1 MNRREFI
8 ESCRGLDAAELLRI
22 AVRARTM
29 AEKRV
34 PEEMKSLMRSL
45 DGVTTAGE
53 IRVDTAW
60 GRSRVYVVQKTGERA
75 EKRPVLVNVHGG
87 GWTMPH
93 TERDTYFCRRMAVR
107 TGCLV
112 FDADYVLAPEHPYPA
127 ALEELEALFDEI
139 PELCEQYGGDPDRV
153 VLCGQSAGGNLIG
166 GVMWRGKTKLA
177 PLGQILCYLPADNYN
192 DHFHGEDLDERGMST
207 EYYGFFYNRVFEER
221 ANHDVSLALTPAE
234 ELRGLPPTDLVT
246 AGKDNLV
253 GEAER
258 YARQLMDA
266 GVSVKYRCFENSGHG
281 FLVYLYDEWQEG
293 ERYVAERVTRHLKK
307 TENNRSRS

>member
-1 MNRREFI
+1 MNRKEFI
-8 ESCRGLDAAELLRI
+8 ESCRDLSEAELLEI
-22 AVRARTM
+22 AVRTRTM

-34 PEEMKSLMRSL
+34 PEEMKSLFRSL
-45 DGVTTAGE
+45 DDVTEVEE
-53 IRVDTAW
+53 IQVDTTW
-60 GRSRVYVVQKTGERA
+60 GKSHVYVVQEKDRGA

-93 TERDTYFCRRMAVR
+93 AERDTYFCRRMAVR

-112 FDADYVLAPEHPYPA
+112 IDADYVLAPEYPYPA
-127 ALEELEALFDEI
+127 ALEELEALFDKI

-192 DHFHGEDLDERGMST
+192 DHYKGEELDERGKRT

-234 ELRGLPPTDLVT
+234 ELRGLPPTDIVT

-253 GEAER
+253 EEAER
-258 YARQLMDA
+258 YARQLKTA
-266 GVSVKYRCFENSGHG
+266 GVSVKYRCFENSRHG
-281 FLVYLYDEWQEG
+281 FLVNLYDEWQEG
-293 ERYVAERVTRHLKK
+293 ERYVADRVIRHLKK
-307 TENNRSRS
+307 TANNRSRS